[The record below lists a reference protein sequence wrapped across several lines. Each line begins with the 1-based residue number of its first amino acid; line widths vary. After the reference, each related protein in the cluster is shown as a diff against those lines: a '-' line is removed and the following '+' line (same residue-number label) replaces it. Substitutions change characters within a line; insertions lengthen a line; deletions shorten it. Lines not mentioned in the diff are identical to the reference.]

1 MKYELW
7 PQVMKELEAH
17 LSRDAIERWFNNI
30 IDVDRQQSTLY
41 LKVHSEG
48 QAEWME
54 SHYAQLLQESII
66 RAADEQLDV
75 VFIVDSGM
83 NGMNGMGGING
94 INGINGMG
102 GIGETPLNMG
112 AAQYQRPEGGTSDRF
127 NPRYRFENF
136 VVGSGNRFAHA
147 AALAVADRPAKNYNP
162 LFIYGG
168 SGLGKTHLMHAIGNR
183 LLQQRPQANIV
194 YVSTETFVNEFISSV
209 RQGSAHKFKNRYRTA
224 DILLIDDIQFLTGK
238 EGTQEEFFHTF
249 NALHEQN
256 KQIVISSDRHPKDIA
271 TLEERLRSR
280 FEGGLITD
288 IQPPDVET
296 RIAILQYKASVGNL
310 KITED
315 AISYIAENI
324 PSNIRELE
332 GALNRVK
339 YYALINE
346 YPIIDLNMTEA
357 VMADILPN
365 EKRQALSPE
374 LIKNAVADYY
384 GIQASDLTS
393 PRRAQKFVRPRYVAM
408 YLISDMLGLSLNE
421 NGTHFGNRDHTT
433 VMHGIE
439 KIEKDLQTDLNLQKS
454 VQELKDM
461 LKKR

>member
-1 MKYELW
+1 
-7 PQVMKELEAH
+7 MKELEAH
-17 LSRDAIERWFNNI
+17 LSQMVIERWFKNI
-30 IDVDRQQSTLY
+30 IDVDKQQSTLY

-54 SHYAQLLQESII
+54 SRYAQLLQESII
-66 RAADEQLDV
+66 QVADEHLDV
-75 VFIVDSGM
+75 VFIVDSGSM
-83 NGMNGMGGING
+83 PGNTAEPVRGRLSTGS
-94 INGINGMG
+94 
-102 GIGETPLNMG
+102 
-112 AAQYQRPEGGTSDRF
+112 QYQRSDSGSAYVSSSTDRF
-127 NPRYRFENF
+127 NPRYNFESF

-183 LLQQRPQANIV
+183 LQQLRPQANIL
-194 YVSTETFVNEFISSV
+194 YISTETFTNEFISSV

-224 DILLIDDIQFLTGK
+224 DILLVDDIQFLTGK

-288 IQPPDVET
+288 IQPPDLET

-310 KITED
+310 KITDD
-315 AISYIAENI
+315 AISYIADNI

-339 YYALINE
+339 YYAIINE
-346 YPIIDLNMTEA
+346 YPIINLDMTEM
-357 VMADILPN
+357 VMEDILPN
-365 EKRQALSPE
+365 KKRQALSPE
-374 LIKNAVADYY
+374 LIKNSVADYY
-384 GIQASDLTS
+384 GIQPGDLIS
-393 PRRAQKFVRPRYVAM
+393 PRRDQSITRPRHVAM
-408 YLISDMLGLSLNE
+408 YLCQTLLNMSLNE
-421 NGTHFGNRDHTT
+421 IGENFGKRDHTT
-433 VMHGIE
+433 VLHGTK
-439 KIEKDLQTDLNLQKS
+439 KIAADIQRDMNLQKS
-454 VQELKDM
+454 VQELTDM

>member
-7 PQVMKELEAH
+7 PQILQELENH
-17 LSRDAIERWFNNI
+17 LSRAVIDRWFNNI
-30 IDVDRQQSTLY
+30 IDVDVDRQQSALY

-54 SHYAQLLQESII
+54 SHYLPMLRESILHVTG
-66 RAADEQLDV
+66 EQLEPAFSVDNSSMAAAAEPALG
-75 VFIVDSGM
+75 FTGGSPADQARGRMGSPAYQRTDSGS
-83 NGMNGMGGING
+83 
-94 INGINGMG
+94 
-102 GIGETPLNMG
+102 
-112 AAQYQRPEGGTSDRF
+112 AF
-127 NPRYRFENF
+127 NPRYNFESF

-183 LLQQRPQANIV
+183 LQQHRPQANIL
-194 YVSTETFVNEFISSV
+194 YISTETFTNEFISSV

-296 RIAILQYKASVGNL
+296 RIAILQYKASIGNL
-310 KITED
+310 KITDD
-315 AISYIAENI
+315 AISYIADNI

-339 YYALINE
+339 YYAIINE
-346 YPIIDLNMTEA
+346 YPIIDLNMTEM

-439 KIEKDLQTDLNLQKS
+439 KIEKDLQHDLNLQKS